1 MNPVYVRL
9 TIYLLNKKQM
19 LLFAPILSLAERKSC
34 IWWIAILLFLP
45 LSNGVC
51 QEDLDRERYTS
62 EDKLSELERKSNR
75 LLAKLNALEGKPV
88 APEQVE
94 PSAPLT
100 APKTMIHEST
110 MHPAVERILEAS
122 AEEDRMGNYVLPFIA
137 MVFPD
142 DVRYATTTGSSVI
155 ESNMGYQFGLAYG
168 KRWGNWTGD
177 LSLSFAQN
185 SYESLLH
192 PNPLAIRFPV
202 SGESE
207 LFELGISF
215 GYIKRLGFDGWIHS
229 GVGVGWG
236 MRKDAPIL
244 HFPTGLMRSLEESKS
259 SLLTYEVFSGFGYA
273 LSDSTHARLTYRYKR
288 LGENGNYG
296 PLWNHFLEFG
306 IGSDF

>member
-1 MNPVYVRL
+1 VNPVYARL

-19 LLFAPILSLAERKSC
+19 LPFAPILSLAKRKSW

-45 LSNGVC
+45 LSNGMT
-51 QEDLDRERYTS
+51 QEDAGRERHTA
-62 EDKLSELERKSNR
+62 EDKLSELERNSER

-88 APEQVE
+88 AP
-94 PSAPLT
+94 APVVPLNAT
-100 APKTMIHEST
+100 KEIIHEDT
-110 MHPAVERILEAS
+110 MHPAIRKVLEAS
-122 AEEDRMGNYVLPFIA
+122 AEEDRMGNYILPFIA

-142 DVRYATTTGSSVI
+142 DVRYASTTESSEI
-155 ESNMGYQFGLAYG
+155 ESNMGYQFGIAYG

-177 LSLSFAQN
+177 LSLSFARN
-185 SYESLLH
+185 GYETLVHSDSR
-192 PNPLAIRFPV
+192 AIRIPV
-202 SGESE
+202 PGESE
-207 LFELGISF
+207 LFEIGCSF

-229 GVGVGWG
+229 GVGLGWG

-244 HFPTGLMRSLEESKS
+244 HFPTGLIRPPEESKS

-273 LSDSTHARLTYRYKR
+273 LSDSTHARLTYRLKR
-288 LGENGNYG
+288 LGENGKYG